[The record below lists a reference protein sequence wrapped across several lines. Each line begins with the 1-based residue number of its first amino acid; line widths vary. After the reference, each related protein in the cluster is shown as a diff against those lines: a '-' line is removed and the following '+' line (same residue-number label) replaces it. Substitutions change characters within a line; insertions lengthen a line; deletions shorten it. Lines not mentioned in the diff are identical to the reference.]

1 MEKIVVKLGGSI
13 VTYRERKAFPLTLDE
28 ITRNVNEYI
37 READVKRLVN
47 EIYSAN
53 GFPLI
58 VVNGVGPF
66 GHFLVKYQDKL
77 SNKKVVHESVA
88 YLNEQI
94 ANYFKELG
102 IKVKSCHPFEKCVYL
117 GNRKFGKV
125 EDLYEYGRP
134 VLEENGIFLT
144 YGDIVPTVEGVKGNC
159 EPYQV
164 ISGDDLVV
172 LLAESW
178 GAKKIISATDVDG
191 LFDKDPKMFKNAT
204 LIKEI
209 RSKDRIAIS
218 KSGKEIDVTGGMG
231 KKIRKLQ
238 IAAEKGIKCQI
249 INGLKKDNLKKAL
262 LGDESIGTLIL
273 P

>member
-13 VTYRERKAFPLTLDE
+13 VTYREKNGFPLTLDE
-28 ITRNVNEYI
+28 IARNANEHI
-37 READVKRLVN
+37 READVKRLVH

-53 GFPLI
+53 IFPLI

-66 GHFLVKYQDKL
+66 GHYLVKNQDKL
-77 SNKKVVHESVA
+77 SDKKVVHESVA

-94 ANYFKELG
+94 ANYFKGFG
-102 IKVKSCHPFEKCVYL
+102 IKVRSCSPFEKCVYL
-117 GNRKFGKV
+117 GNEKFGKV
-125 EDLYEYGRP
+125 EDLFEEGRSA
-134 VLEENGIFLT
+134 LEENGILST
-144 YGDIVPTVEGVKGNC
+144 YGDIVPTAEGVKGNC

-172 LLAESW
+172 LLAEIW
-178 GAKKIISATDVDG
+178 GAKKIISTTDVDG
-191 LFDKDPKMFKNAT
+191 LLDKDPKMFEDAV

-209 RSKDRIAIS
+209 RSKDKIAIS
-218 KSGKEIDVTGGMG
+218 KSGKKIDVTGSMLE
-231 KKIRKLQ
+231 KVRKLQ
-238 IAAEKGIKCQI
+238 IAAEKGIKSQI
-249 INGLKKDNLKKAL
+249 INGLKKDNLRKAL